1 MDDQTKFERAEAILN
16 PPSSSTPVKAGS
28 SSTSTSCIDSP
39 PNVRKGSAAYYKFK
53 FEKAQQKIQDLE
65 RTPLDPS
72 LVPSV
77 FTFEKIK
84 PKKTKNQR
92 ITSVHGSMT
101 AKNVL
106 SIVKENNRKNNE
118 KEKKKKENKE
128 KRLKE
133 SEVFLLCKDKC
144 QCEKPNGK
152 CEALGLKQ
160 CSICN
165 SVLKSQCGKKACRT
179 PDGAKPL
186 MIKVVESRI
195 QKNNKISVSE
205 NSSGEEHGV
214 FYDVD
219 YESDVF

>member
-1 MDDQTKFERAEAILN
+1 MNLLSEIWNEWATPESIQKAGKKVGITEEGLDIDWMDQTKFERAEAILN

-28 SSTSTSCIDSP
+28 SSTSMSCFDSP
-39 PNVRKGSAAYYKFK
+39 PKVCKGSAAYYKFK
-53 FEKAQQKIQDLE
+53 FEKTQQKIQDLE

-72 LVPSV
+72 LVQSV

-144 QCEKPNGK
+144 QCEK
-152 CEALGLKQ
+152 
-160 CSICN
+160 
-165 SVLKSQCGKKACRT
+165 
-179 PDGAKPL
+179 
-186 MIKVVESRI
+186 
-195 QKNNKISVSE
+195 
-205 NSSGEEHGV
+205 H
-214 FYDVD
+214 
-219 YESDVF
+219 